1 MGRTKRAVF
10 LVAVVILVGLFPSSP
25 AGAQVVVQ
33 PSTAGMPGAGLWQ
46 QILGWLA
53 QLGLWGSLG
62 AILVGAATWGWGS
75 MTTSYNGVGWGKRF
89 VFGGM
94 VGALFTGLAAI
105 AVNLLYRAG
114 TAG

>member
-1 MGRTKRAVF
+1 MGRTKRAIL
-10 LVAVVILVGLFPSSP
+10 LVAGSSLLGLSTSSP

-33 PSTAGMPGAGLWQ
+33 PTTTGMPGAGLWQ

-53 QLGLWGSLG
+53 QFGLWGSLG
-62 AILVGAATWGWGS
+62 AILVGAATWGWSS
-75 MTTSYNGVGWGKRF
+75 MTTNYNGVGGGTRF

-94 VGALFTGLAAI
+94 LGALFTGLAAI